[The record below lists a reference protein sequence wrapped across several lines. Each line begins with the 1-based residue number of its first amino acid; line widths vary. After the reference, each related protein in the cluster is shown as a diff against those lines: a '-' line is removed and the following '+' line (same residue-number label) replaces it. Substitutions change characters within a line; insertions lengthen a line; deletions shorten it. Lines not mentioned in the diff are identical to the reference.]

1 MLVTISVIAGY
12 LASLLLAISLLVN
25 NDIKFRWI
33 NTCGNF
39 SFLVYGIL
47 IHAFPVILTN
57 SILLLI
63 NVYKLVKIYTTLEDF
78 DLIEFKGEE
87 KLMTKFLAFYQKD
100 IDKYFPGFDMHGST
114 ADIRFVVIRD
124 IVIANVFVASLQP
137 DGTAL
142 VQLNYTV
149 PKYRDYKIGRFLF
162 GKEKSFLQSKGVRRI
177 AYKKVYNPQHERF
190 LKVMGFKKDDA
201 DSSIAYSRIL

>member
-12 LASLLLAISLLVN
+12 LASVLLAISLLVN
-25 NDIKFRWI
+25 NDIKFRWL
-33 NTCGNF
+33 NTCGGL
-39 SFLVYGIL
+39 SFIVYGIL
-47 IHAFPVILTN
+47 VHAFPIILTN

-63 NVYKLVKIYTTLEDF
+63 NIYRLVKIYTTMEDF

-87 KLMTKFLAFYQKD
+87 KLMTKFLDFYKKD
-100 IDKYFPGFDMHGST
+100 MDNYFPGFDMKGSA

-149 PKYRDYKIGRFLF
+149 PKYRDYKVGRFLF
-162 GKEKSFLQSKGVRRI
+162 EKEKRFLQSKGVRCI
-177 AYKKVYNPQHERF
+177 AYKKVHNPQHEKF
-190 LKVMGFKKDDA
+190 LKVMGFKKEDA
-201 DSSIAYSRIL
+201 EKGIEYSRML